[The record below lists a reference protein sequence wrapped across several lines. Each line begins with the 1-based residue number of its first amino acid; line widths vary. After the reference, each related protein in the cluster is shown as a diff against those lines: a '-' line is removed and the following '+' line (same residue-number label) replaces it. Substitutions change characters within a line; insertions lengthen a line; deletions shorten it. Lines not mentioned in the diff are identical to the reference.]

1 MSTLS
6 VNTITAETGNTVSI
20 ASGKNLYAPGSVV
33 QIQEAASATSF
44 TTTSTTIAATALA
57 CSITPKFQ
65 SSKFFIAV
73 QWNANLGGS
82 ASSGIQVNIYKSI
95 GGATATAC
103 GDEQISYSGLAG
115 QGSTHH
121 CEYTSLVDT
130 PNTTSSISYQFWARS
145 HSGTSERIAADWG
158 FMRMTVMEVAQ

>member
-6 VNTITAETGNTVSI
+6 VNNLTTLTGSTITV
-20 ASGKNLYAPGSVV
+20 ASGKNLYSPGSVV

-73 QWNANLGGS
+73 QWNANLSGGS
-82 ASSGIQVNIYKSI
+82 SAGIQVNIYKSI

-103 GDEQISYSGLAG
+103 GDEQISYSALSG

-121 CEYTSLVDT
+121 CEYSSLVDT
-130 PNTTSSISYQFWARS
+130 PNTTSAISYQFWARS

>member
-6 VNTITAETGNTVSI
+6 VNNLTTLTGSTITV
-20 ASGKNLYAPGSVV
+20 ASGKNLYSPGSVV

-44 TTTSTTIAATALA
+44 TTTSQTIAATALA

-73 QWNANLGGS
+73 QWNANLSGGS
-82 ASSGIQVNIYKSI
+82 SAGIQVNIYKSI

-103 GDEQISYSGLAG
+103 GDEQISYSALSG

-121 CEYTSLVDT
+121 CEYSSLVDT
-130 PNTTSSISYQFWARS
+130 PNTTSAISYQFWARS